1 MKITLHKTVT
11 YSTHYFHQTNC
22 MICSRILN
30 GCKNL
35 SSFMKLEI
43 CDMHGFKNKNEY
55 IHLSNWIIR
64 DLNKIEHIQL
74 AVGQNSIKDI
84 NIYSIDGSISEI
96 EEILQNLYH
105 LDEKINYLNGLLVL
119 Q

>member
-22 MICSRILN
+22 VICSRILN
-30 GCKNL
+30 ACKNL

-43 CDMHGFKNKNEY
+43 CDRHGFKNKNEY
-55 IHLSNWIIR
+55 VHLSMWIPEN
-64 DLNKIEHIQL
+64 LKQEHLQL
-74 AVGQNSIKDI
+74 AVGQHSTKDI
-84 NIYSIDGSISEI
+84 NVYDIYGSIIEI
-96 EEILQNLYH
+96 EEILQNLYI